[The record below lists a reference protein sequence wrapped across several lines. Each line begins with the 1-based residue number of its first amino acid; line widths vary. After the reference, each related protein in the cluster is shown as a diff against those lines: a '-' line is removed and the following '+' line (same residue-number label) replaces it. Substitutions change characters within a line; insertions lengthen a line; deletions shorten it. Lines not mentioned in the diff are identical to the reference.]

1 VDAYEIVQFLRDRQ
15 RPFTPNEIW
24 KAISELDP
32 EGKADVGELT
42 QEVTEEG
49 LRWTMTV
56 LTGLWEVL
64 KAPSPPGVEEYL
76 REGGKVQVTYVSSKE
91 EEREKEYLWV
101 MMTSPKR
108 RPDSGL
114 NLSPPELPLEYFFFE
129 ASTGFAQIAANHL
142 HATGHRAFFRGERE
156 DVEGALREAEVLR
169 PILSVMGLGDL
180 EGTIEKL
187 ARLEDGE
194 VRAEG
199 PYVLV
204 RGGNTWALRRGTLL
218 GDLQLDGAF
227 LLGEEVKLSSGEVEV
242 ALKPKWF
249 WGKVGLE
256 YVRFRFGEEEVI
268 FDDQGDAALAEE
280 WDPIGWVIQE
290 RIKRELRRV
299 EEMRESLLEESS
311 TRMMALLRVFAQH
324 KGPFWELARGE
335 LQALATAELFLE
347 M

>member
-1 VDAYEIVQFLRDRQ
+1 MKAHDIAQFLREHQ
-15 RPFTPNEIW
+15 RPFTPDEIE
-24 KAISELDP
+24 KAILELDP
-32 EGKADVGELT
+32 EGKADVRT
-42 QEVTEEG
+42 FTHEVTEEG
-49 LRWTMTV
+49 LRWTMGV

-64 KAPSPPGVEEYL
+64 KAPFLAGVEEDL
-76 REGGKVQVTYVSSKE
+76 RQGGKVQVSYVPSKE
-91 EEREKEYLWV
+91 GEREKGYLWILA
-101 MMTSPKR
+101 TNPKR

-114 NLSPPELPLEYFFFE
+114 DLSPPELPLEYFFFE
-129 ASTGFAQIAANHL
+129 ASMGLVEISAARL
-142 HATGHRAFFRGERE
+142 HVRGDRAFFRGETE

-169 PILSVMGLGDL
+169 PILSAMGLGDL

-204 RGGNTWALRRGTLL
+204 RSGNTWALRQGTLL
-218 GDLQLDGAF
+218 GDLHLDGAF

-268 FDDQGDAALAEE
+268 FDDQGDVALAEE
-280 WDPIGWVIQE
+280 RDPIGGVIQE
-290 RIKRELRRV
+290 RIKRELMRV
-299 EEMRESLLEESS
+299 EEMRESPLNESS
-311 TRMMALLRVFAQH
+311 ARMMALLKAFAQR
-324 KGPFWELARGE
+324 KEPFWELARGG
-335 LQALATAELFLE
+335 LRALATAELFLE